1 MGFRV
6 KSAGKVKLVGGQ
18 DNGDVVKTMET
29 WSPQSPLSPLS
40 PLSCD
45 VLTTMATA
53 RHVVCLAAGS
63 LK

>member
-6 KSAGKVKLVGGQ
+6 KSAGNVKLVGQ

-45 VLTTMATA
+45 VVTTMATA

-63 LK
+63 LT